1 MSRQKQP
8 AKYALTLGFSQGFRP
23 TRRAEA
29 GMTLLEIMISVFLI
43 GMLGVATMGVITRTQ
58 NAREVIGQ
66 INDRYHGAR
75 VVLDRMSREIA
86 MTYVSIPGSAVND
99 LSRIPLTLVR
109 GTAESPINRLLFSTF
124 SHVRMVRNARE
135 SDQAI
140 VEYYGKPNPK
150 DPKVN
155 LLLRR
160 VKPVINHEPE
170 RGGVAYVMLERVKR
184 LEIRYWDK
192 RKNDWI
198 DNWDTTKVEFGG
210 RIGNN
215 VGRVFIPPLIEI
227 KLTVADKKGDETT
240 FLTRTRIMM
249 QGALQRQ

>member
-1 MSRQKQP
+1 
-8 AKYALTLGFSQGFRP
+8 
-23 TRRAEA
+23 
-29 GMTLLEIMISVFLI
+29 MTLLEIMISVFLI
-43 GMLGVATMGVITRTQ
+43 GMLGVATIGVIARTQ
-58 NAREVIGQ
+58 NARETIGE

-75 VVLDRMSREIA
+75 VVLDRMAREIA

-109 GTAESPINRLLFSTF
+109 STPDAPVSRLLFSTF

-140 VEYYGKPNPK
+140 VEYYGKPSPK
-150 DPKVN
+150 DPKVH

-160 VKPVINHEPE
+160 VNPVINHEPE

-184 LEIRYWDK
+184 LTFRFWDK

-215 VGRVFIPPLIEI
+215 VGRVIMPSLIEI
-227 KLTVADKKGDETT
+227 KLTVADPSGEETT
-240 FLTRTRIMM
+240 FLTRTRVVM